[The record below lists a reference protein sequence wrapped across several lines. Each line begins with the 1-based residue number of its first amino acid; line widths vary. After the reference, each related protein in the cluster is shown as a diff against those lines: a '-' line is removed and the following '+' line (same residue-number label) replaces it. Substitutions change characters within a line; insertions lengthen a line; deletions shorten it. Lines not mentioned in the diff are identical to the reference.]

1 MKIFSAN
8 LKQKYM
14 KNDIL
19 TFSYYTYP
27 FESAFW
33 DKVGELESMKF
44 VHLKDKSFAYRKLP

>member
-1 MKIFSAN
+1 MKFFSAN

-33 DKVGELESMKF
+33 NKVGEMESMKF
-44 VHLKDKSFAYRKLP
+44 VHLKDKSFAY

>member
-33 DKVGELESMKF
+33 DMESMKF